1 MRDQQ
6 IQERDDR
13 IQSLLTAIIH
23 TDNECREFSGELNKS
38 RDTVEHLESE
48 LQLLIVNN
56 KLLSNEVSTSKK
68 TVTSLKDEV
77 KNLQNNLSR
86 LSDENIKLKNKM
98 KLNKSSNESKV
109 KEGTPRN
116 ALIMTTSMAR
126 DIKSE
131 TFNDSYTGG
140 NVVFNRHHGGRVKKV
155 KEALEYRLNSKNE
168 KPDIVVFQ
176 AGGNNLRDDI
186 SPLALAHAIV
196 GAGKMGVKSGA
207 AVAIS
212 SILPR
217 EEFHQN
223 LKRWETNILLRGL
236 CKSNNLHFIEND
248 NIVGCKHLLEDG
260 VHLNKT
266 GTELFSHNI
275 LNALDE
281 ISL

>member
-1 MRDQQ
+1 MLIVSVNIDEM
-6 IQERDDR
+6 ITKKERK
-13 IQSLLTAIIH
+13 
-23 TDNECREFSGELNKS
+23 NKS
-38 RDTVEHLESE
+38 NELVEELENE
-48 LQLLIVNN
+48 LKLGIIKN
-56 KLLSNEVSTSKK
+56 KLLSNEVSTSNKA
-68 TVTSLKDEV
+68 VTSLKEEV
-77 KNLQNNLSR
+77 NNLQNNVSR

-98 KLNKSSNESKV
+98 KLTKSCNESRV

-126 DIKSE
+126 DIESKS
-131 TFNDSYTGG
+131 FNDSYTGG
-140 NVVFNRHHGGRVKKV
+140 NVVFNRHHGGKAKKV
-155 KEALEYRLNSKNE
+155 KEALEFRLNSKKE
-168 KPDIVVFQ
+168 KPDIIVFQ
-176 AGGNNLRDDI
+176 AGGNDLRDDI

-236 CKSNNLHFIEND
+236 CKSNNLHFIENN
-248 NIVGCKHLLEDG
+248 NIIGSKHLLKDG

-266 GTELFSHNI
+266 GTELFSGNI

-281 ISL
+281 LSL